1 MEKEMLRGSLE
12 LLILSRIQA
21 QDAYGGQILKEIL
34 KDIQEVLV
42 ISEGT
47 LYALL
52 KRLEK
57 KAWIQSYWGDAH
69 LGARR
74 KYYRISPKGTKAY
87 EEKLAN
93 WRVLNTLIE
102 GGHRDATRE
111 LH

>member
-12 LLILSRIQA
+12 LLILSRIQG

-34 KDIQEVLV
+34 KDSQEVLD

-47 LYALL
+47 LYSLL

-57 KAWIQSYWGDAH
+57 KGWIQSYWGEAH

-74 KYYRISPKGTKAY
+74 KYYQITPNGRSAY

-93 WRVLNTLIE
+93 WRLLNGLIE
-102 GGHRDATRE
+102 GGA
-111 LH
+111 